1 MVSKKEYLEYAGKLV
16 EKSIT
21 GNRKLLSIW
30 SKVGLILLI
39 ILGGIITIR
48 SVAIMLIIRR
58 INRNFVIGVSL
69 IVISIILLVKRSKM
83 LKLYRGEIREK
94 LIAYLLKDNS
104 YYFDKSGW
112 ISSYEFENSQFSRKY
127 DCFSSCDLLSINI
140 PNDDGSESKI
150 DLEIADVNAYD
161 VSVDEE
167 GNRTTHDVYKG
178 MFGYARFKK
187 KFKCIL
193 TIDSKYKRRGVE
205 FEKVVLEDIN
215 FNKKFKI
222 TSNNQVEARYI
233 LTPDM
238 MEKISLL
245 ESKFKGIK
253 IVFVDKYL
261 YIGSKK
267 VNMFELGN
275 YKINNDLSMFE
286 NLYDEMAIILGIVEE
301 LKNNNKVFKM

>member
-21 GNRKLLSIW
+21 GNRKLLSVW

-178 MFGYARFKK
+178 MFGYARFK
-187 KFKCIL
+187 
-193 TIDSKYKRRGVE
+193 S
-205 FEKVVLEDIN
+205 IN
-215 FNKKFKI
+215 
-222 TSNNQVEARYI
+222 
-233 LTPDM
+233 
-238 MEKISLL
+238 
-245 ESKFKGIK
+245 
-253 IVFVDKYL
+253 
-261 YIGSKK
+261 
-267 VNMFELGN
+267 
-275 YKINNDLSMFE
+275 
-286 NLYDEMAIILGIVEE
+286 EE
-301 LKNNNKVFKM
+301 V

>member
-21 GNRKLLSIW
+21 GNRKLLSVW

-48 SVAIMLIIRR
+48 SVAVMLIIRR

-127 DCFSSCDLLSINI
+127 DCFSSCGLPSLVSIC
-140 PNDDGSESKI
+140 D
-150 DLEIADVNAYD
+150 Y
-161 VSVDEE
+161 
-167 GNRTTHDVYKG
+167 YKT
-178 MFGYARFKK
+178 FRFHYAR
-187 KFKCIL
+187 KFLLI
-193 TIDSKYKRRGVE
+193 
-205 FEKVVLEDIN
+205 
-215 FNKKFKI
+215 FNVKI
-222 TSNNQVEARYI
+222 IR
-233 LTPDM
+233 
-238 MEKISLL
+238 
-245 ESKFKGIK
+245 
-253 IVFVDKYL
+253 
-261 YIGSKK
+261 
-267 VNMFELGN
+267 
-275 YKINNDLSMFE
+275 
-286 NLYDEMAIILGIVEE
+286 IILIRFNII
-301 LKNNNKVFKM
+301 LIINQTIRF